1 MQELRQ
7 ITPEHFWPSALAA
20 KQLTKELVCRP
31 ATLGMPSSERVLEFC
46 LFFLSYWKPF
56 FMHNQTFHLKSA
68 VFSPAVTKATWET
81 SATRKAI

>member
-31 ATLGMPSSERVLEFC
+31 ATLGMSSSERVLEFC
-46 LFFLSYWKPF
+46 LFFFVLLETF
-56 FMHNQTFHLKSA
+56 FYAQSD
-68 VFSPAVTKATWET
+68 FSPKI
-81 SATRKAI
+81 SSI